1 MGVIRPSGRKGWL
14 PASESR
20 FNMFAR
26 MDPTFFPCAFEP
38 SMATMFG
45 NLFFAQTEEA
55 GRVIVEDVGLSET
68 RCRFAGCRE
77 GRFATKA
84 GIKRMIGPS

>member
-1 MGVIRPSGRKGWL
+1 
-14 PASESR
+14 
-20 FNMFAR
+20 MFAR
-26 MDPTFFPCAFEP
+26 MDPTFFPCSFEP

-68 RCRFAGCRE
+68 RWLSRTAFRDKSWDETNDLAFERVTDG
-77 GRFATKA
+77 
-84 GIKRMIGPS
+84 